1 MRKTFIAIAS
11 TAALMLAASVSAF
24 AQDTSSELLR
34 QIKAMG
40 AAKVEYLYKVKT
52 ESKPSVEMTGWAEI
66 QDNMWKDI
74 NSDGSEFY
82 CDGASLWY
90 KFSGEVQIS
99 KVNPNATDPV
109 HNIQAFIA
117 KSTLTKAANGNKLL
131 SLEQNGTVM
140 TLEIKSM
147 KKIPLKEMS
156 YYIMDTSKL
165 GVDYYVTDLR

>member
-1 MRKTFIAIAS
+1 M
-11 TAALMLAASVSAF
+11 MLAVAVSAS
-24 AQDTSSELLR
+24 AQNTSAELIR

-40 AAKVEYLYKVKT
+40 AAKVEYLYKVKS

-82 CDGASLWY
+82 CDGSSLWY

-99 KVNPNATDPV
+99 KVNPNASDPV
-109 HNIQAFIA
+109 HNIQGFIS
-117 KSTLTKAANGNKLL
+117 KSTLSKAANGNKLL
-131 SLEQNGTVM
+131 TLEQKGTVM

-147 KKIPLKEMS
+147 KKIPLKEKS
-156 YYIMDTSKL
+156 YYVLDTSKL
-165 GVDYYVTDLR
+165 GDDYCVTDLR